1 MRKIALIALG
11 VIVLLLSG
19 TLAVYAMR
27 KEVTV
32 SFTDK
37 EKSVKLQVLGGT
49 LAEALEGH
57 GYNVDQLKKQYVP
70 SVPWDQPLSDDSVIQ
85 LTCNCSVA
93 LEVGGK
99 RLGTYKTKQLTV
111 GDFLKER
118 KVELNPW
125 DEVNTPLD
133 ERIKNDMLIVVDR
146 VEKRIKKEVE
156 TVPYKTVK
164 KKDPQLASG
173 EEKVEKEGKKGKRI
187 YEVIVTYKN
196 GKSIHT
202 DKKMIEEIDPVDR
215 VVKVGTGEN
224 VTTAADAPA
233 RAAAGSIAGYE
244 YVRTMMAETTGYT
257 HTGNRTA
264 TGTWPKRGTLAV
276 DPRVIPLG
284 TKIYIPGYG
293 VGVAEDTGGAVKG
306 NVIDLFFETRSEAIR
321 WGRRH
326 VTVYILK
333 D

>member
-1 MRKIALIALG
+1 MRKIVLIALG

-37 EKSVKLQVLGGT
+37 DEPVKLQVLGGT
-49 LAEALEGH
+49 LAEALEGR
-57 GYNVDQLKKQYVP
+57 GYDVDQMKKQYIP
-70 SVPWDQPLSDDSVIQ
+70 SVPWDQPLSDDSVVQ
-85 LTCNCSVA
+85 LTCNCSVS

-111 GDFLKER
+111 GDFLRER
-118 KVELNPW
+118 KVNLSPW

-133 ERIKNDMLIVVDR
+133 ERIKNNMLIVVDR
-146 VEKRIKKEVE
+146 VEKRIKKKVE

-187 YEVIVTYKN
+187 FEVIVTYKN
-196 GKSIHT
+196 GKSIDT
-202 DKKMIEEIDPVDR
+202 AEKIIEEIDPVNQ
-215 VVKVGTGEN
+215 VVKVGTGEK
-224 VTTAADAPA
+224 VTAADTSA
-233 RAAAGSIAGYE
+233 RPAAGRIAGYE
-244 YVRTMMAETTGYT
+244 YVKTMMAETTGYT

-264 TGTWPKRGTLAV
+264 SGTWPKRGTLAV

-306 NVIDLFFETRSEAIR
+306 NVIDLFFDTRNEAIR
-321 WGRRH
+321 WGRRN

>member
-1 MRKIALIALG
+1 
-11 VIVLLLSG
+11 
-19 TLAVYAMR
+19 
-27 KEVTV
+27 
-32 SFTDK
+32 
-37 EKSVKLQVLGGT
+37 T

-99 RLGTYKTKQLTV
+99 RLGTYKTKPLTV
-111 GDFLKER
+111 GDLLKGR

-146 VEKRIKKEVE
+146 VEKRIKKKVE

-187 YEVIVTYKN
+187 FEVIVTYKN
-196 GKSIHT
+196 GKSIDT
-202 DKKMIEEIDPVDR
+202 AEKIIEEIDPVNQ
-215 VVKVGTGEN
+215 VVKVGTGEK
-224 VTTAADAPA
+224 VTAADTSA
-233 RAAAGSIAGYE
+233 RPAAGRIAGYE
-244 YVRTMMAETTGYT
+244 YVKTMMAETTGYT

-264 TGTWPKRGTLAV
+264 SGTWPKRGTLAV

-284 TKIYIPGYG
+284 
-293 VGVAEDTGGAVKG
+293 
-306 NVIDLFFETRSEAIR
+306 
-321 WGRRH
+321 
-326 VTVYILK
+326 
-333 D
+333 

>member
-37 EKSVKLQVLGGT
+37 EKPVKLQVLRGT

-57 GYNVDQLKKQYVP
+57 GYDVNQLKKQYIS
-70 SVPWDQPLSDDSVIQ
+70 SVPWDQPISDDSVIQ
-85 LTCNCSVA
+85 LTCNCSVS
-93 LEVGGK
+93 LEMGGK
-99 RLGTYKTKQLTV
+99 RVGTYKTKQLTV
-111 GDFLKER
+111 GDFLRER
-118 KVELNPW
+118 KVDLSPW

-133 ERIKNDMLIVVDR
+133 ERIKNNMLIVVDR
-146 VEKRIKKEVE
+146 VEKRIKKKVE

-164 KKDPQLASG
+164 KKDPQLADG

-187 YEVIVTYKN
+187 FEVIVTYKN
-196 GKSIHT
+196 GKSIDT
-202 DKKMIEEIDPVDR
+202 AEKLIEEIDPVNK

-224 VTTAADAPA
+224 VTAAETTA
-233 RAAAGSIAGYE
+233 RAAAGRIAGHE
-244 YVRTMMAETTGYT
+244 YVKTMMAETTGYT
-257 HTGNRTA
+257 HTGSRTA

-306 NVIDLFFETRSEAIR
+306 NVIDLFFETRNEAIR
-321 WGRRH
+321 WGRRN

>member
-1 MRKIALIALG
+1 MRKIALIVLG

-32 SFTDK
+32 TFTDK
-37 EKSVKLQVLGGT
+37 DKPVKLQVLGGT
-49 LAEALEGH
+49 LAEALESR
-57 GYNVDQLKKQYVP
+57 GYDVNQLKKQYIPNV
-70 SVPWDQPLSDDSVIQ
+70 SWDQPLSNDSVIQ
-85 LTCNCSVA
+85 LTCNCSVT

-111 GDFLKER
+111 GEFLQER
-118 KVELNPW
+118 KVNLSPW
-125 DEVNTPLD
+125 DEVNAPLN
-133 ERIKNDMLIVVDR
+133 ERITNNMVIVVDR
-146 VEKRIKKEVE
+146 VEKRIKKKVE
-156 TVPYKTVK
+156 TLPYKTVK
-164 KKDPQLASG
+164 KKDPKLADG

-196 GKSIHT
+196 GKPLST
-202 DKKMIEEIDPVDR
+202 AEKMIEEIDPVNK
-215 VVKVGTGEN
+215 VVKVGTGED
-224 VTTAADAPA
+224 VAAADAA
-233 RAAAGSIAGYE
+233 VEASAGRIAGYE
-244 YVRTMMAETTGYT
+244 YVKTMMAETTGYT

-284 TKIYIPGYG
+284 TRIYIPGYG

-306 NVIDLFFETRSEAIR
+306 NVIDLFFESRDEAIR
-321 WGRRH
+321 WGRRN

>member
-1 MRKIALIALG
+1 MRKTVLIVLG

-37 EKSVKLQVLGGT
+37 EKPVKIQVFGGT
-49 LAEALEGH
+49 LAEALEDH
-57 GYNVDQLKKQYVP
+57 GYDVNQLKKQYIPNV
-70 SVPWDQPLSDDSVIQ
+70 SWDQPLNDNSVIQ
-85 LTCNCSVA
+85 LTCNCSVD

-99 RLGTYKTKQLTV
+99 RLGTYKTTQLTV
-111 GDFLKER
+111 GDFLRER
-118 KVELNPW
+118 KVQLNPW
-125 DEVNTPLD
+125 DEVNAPLD
-133 ERIKNDMLIVVDR
+133 ERITNNMVIVVDR
-146 VEKRIKKEVE
+146 VEKRIKKKVK

-164 KKDPQLASG
+164 KKDPQLVAG
-173 EEKVEKEGKKGKRI
+173 EEKVEKEGKEGKRI

-196 GKSIHT
+196 GKPLSS
-202 DKKMIEEIDPVDR
+202 DEKMIEEIDPVDK
-215 VVKVGTGEN
+215 VVKVGTGED
-224 VTTAADAPA
+224 VTTAEATAEA
-233 RAAAGSIAGYE
+233 SAGSIAGYE
-244 YVRTMMAETTGYT
+244 YTKTMMAQTTGYT
-257 HTGNRTA
+257 HTGSRTA

-284 TKIYIPGYG
+284 TRIYIPGYG
-293 VGVAEDTGGAVKG
+293 VGVAEDTGGAVRG
-306 NVIDLFFETRSEAIR
+306 NVIDLFFETRDEAIR
-321 WGRRH
+321 WGRRN